1 MSKKPGKL
9 RKTVRATG
17 SLIAFCVTYLIVF
30 AAAGAIFLLIYP
42 NLDGIVAWLYG
53 VLVTGAPPKA
63 AGFLASVVSAF
74 VVICYSIITGN
85 RKHKLRIMRYRWVE
99 ELLLER
105 KHFTRDDILK
115 YHAEYNW
122 DVYAGISFSTLL
134 VIVSLLFTI
143 GQSSKYTQVDFVI
156 IFVSLLLLAV
166 SAILLALVDMFHTNT
181 LSPLVTS
188 RKRFELVDI
197 VIKFGSFAIVL
208 QVCAITMF
216 LSLVN
221 PWLSI
226 VVSTVSPAV
235 IVLFSRLRSIPLDAL
250 VAEHQLNDEEAE
262 EVLHV

>member
-1 MSKKPGKL
+1 MSKKPGRLLKAA
-9 RKTVRATG
+9 RAMG
-17 SLIAFCVTYLIVF
+17 SLIEFGVFYLIVLGIGV
-30 AAAGAIFLLIYP
+30 ALFLLLYP
-42 NLDGIVAWLYG
+42 NLDAIVTALYN
-53 VLVTGAPPKA
+53 VMVAGAPPKA
-63 AGFLASVVSAF
+63 AGFLASVVSAA

-99 ELLLER
+99 ELLLEK
-105 KHFTRDDILK
+105 KHLTRDDILK

-134 VIVSLLFTI
+134 VIVSLLFTM
-143 GQSSKYTQVDFVI
+143 GESSKYTHIDFVI

-166 SAILLALVDMFHTNT
+166 SAVILALVDMFHTNT

-197 VIKFGSFAIVL
+197 VLKLGTFAIVL

-221 PWLSI
+221 AWLSI
-226 VVSTVSPAV
+226 AVAAVSPAV

-250 VAEHQLNDEEAE
+250 VEEHQLSQEETE
-262 EVLHV
+262 EVRRA